1 MYESGMSISVL
12 PTKANDGTHSITISH
27 SVWEGDRLVTSD
39 AKILTKVRLNLTDDG
54 QPDNM
59 LWMIDILQVVEHLM
73 VEKFAPLPARSVRR
87 AYPSG
92 QDTTVNPSHP
102 YLR

>member
-12 PTKANDGTHSITISH
+12 PTKANDGNHFILITH
-27 SVWEGDRLVTSD
+27 SVWEGPRLVTSEM
-39 AKILTKVRLNLTDDG
+39 KINREVRLNLTDG
-54 QPDNM
+54 GKPDNM

-73 VEKFAPLPARSVRR
+73 VETFAPLPARSVRR
-87 AYPSG
+87 ANPWG